1 MASINVNNLPA
12 KAAAAITTAD
22 AVMTFTAS
30 GDTTQTPFSEAVAQA
45 NELNSNVALTI
56 ASVTIP
62 TAQVLT
68 MFTTPVA
75 FGITVPVGY
84 IPVVIGEVL
93 LSATY
98 ATATYAANTNIRI
111 RSVGGSLDN
120 VSTIGAL
127 AFGATVMR
135 SLDIQNN
142 SSGLLYVDGADLEVY
157 VPTGNPTTGD
167 SNITITLT
175 YILLP
180 TP

>member
-22 AVMTFTAS
+22 QVMTFTAS

-45 NELNSNVALTI
+45 NTLNANAALTI

-68 MFTTPVA
+68 LNTTPVA

-84 IPVVIGEVL
+84 IPIIIGEVL

-98 ATATYAANTNIRI
+98 VSATYATNTNIRI
-111 RSVGGSLDN
+111 QSVGGSFDN
-120 VSTIGAL
+120 VSTNGAL
-127 AFGATVMR
+127 GFGATVIR
-135 SLDIQNN
+135 SLDLQKN
-142 SSGLLYVDGADLEVY
+142 STGLLYLDGADLEIY
-157 VPTGNPTTGD
+157 VPTGNPTAGD
-167 SNITITLT
+167 SDITITLT
-175 YILLP
+175 YILIP

>member
-45 NELNSNVALTI
+45 NTLNANAALTI
-56 ASVTIP
+56 ASITIP

-68 MFTTPVA
+68 LNATPVA

-84 IPVVIGEVL
+84 IPVIVGEVL

-98 ATATYAANTNIRI
+98 GAATYATNTALRI
-111 RSVGGSLDN
+111 RSVGGSVDL
-120 VSTIGAL
+120 VVTGAAL
-127 AFGATVMR
+127 AFGATVIR

-142 SSGLLYVDGADLEVY
+142 STGLRYVDGADLEVY
-157 VPTGNPTTGD
+157 VPSGNPTTGD
-167 SNITITLT
+167 SDITITLT

>member
-22 AVMTFTAS
+22 QVMTFTAS
-30 GDTTQTPFSEAVAQA
+30 GDTTQTPFNEAVAQA
-45 NELNSNVALTI
+45 NSLNANAALTI

-68 MFTTPVA
+68 LFTTPVA

-84 IPVVIGEVL
+84 IPVIVGEVL

-98 ATATYAANTNIRI
+98 VSATYAANTNIRI
-111 RSVGGSLDN
+111 RSVGGSFNN
-120 VSTIGAL
+120 VSTNSAL
-127 AFGATVMR
+127 GFGATVMR
-135 SLDIQNN
+135 SLDLQKN
-142 SSGLLYVDGADLEVY
+142 STGLLYLDGADLEVY
-157 VPTGNPTTGD
+157 VQTGDPTTGD
-167 SNITITLT
+167 SDITITLT